1 MSFLNYLQ
9 STKAELKHINWPTQ
23 KQAIIYTAIVIV
35 IALGVGA
42 YLGALDFI
50 FITLLEQF
58 IL

>member
-1 MSFLNYLQ
+1 MSLLNYLQ

-23 KQAIIYTAIVIV
+23 REAILYTIAVV
-35 IALGVGA
+35 VVALGVGA

-50 FITLLEQF
+50 FITLLEMF

>member
-1 MSFLNYLQ
+1 MSLLNYLQ

-23 KQAIIYTAIVIV
+23 KEAILYTIAVV
-35 IALGVGA
+35 VVALGVGA

-50 FITLLEQF
+50 FITLLEMF